1 MINDFFKKFLTKS
14 SILDDYGI
22 KYNHNCEIEI
32 ENINNNYSLS
42 LLSNKTI
49 IKCSGDDVEN
59 FLNTQFT
66 NDIKNL
72 NNNNDVILSGYC
84 NPKGRL
90 ISVFYIF
97 QIDKDYYLYTTLDS
111 KEALIN
117 KLNMY
122 KMMSKVN
129 FEVMDNIL
137 IGITNI
143 PENNNLNSIKPEVGK
158 AIKHEDSIILRPT
171 HDQIIIVSNLD
182 SLIPLINLKSIVILG
197 YKSWDYLDI
206 KNMIPFITTSKIE
219 SYTPQMVSLD
229 LLNGVSFSK
238 GCYPGQEIVART
250 HYLGDAKKCLYE
262 IFINSEKD
270 INLSDNIIDK
280 EKNSSVGD
288 IINISKS
295 SNKTYSCLTVLRKE
309 SINKKLF
316 VNNDGIAKIIKSV
329 EN

>member
-22 KYNHNCEIEI
+22 KYNHYCEIEI
-32 ENINNNYSLS
+32 ENINKKYSLS

-72 NNNNDVILSGYC
+72 NNNDVILSGYC

-129 FEVMDNIL
+129 FTVMDNIVA
-137 IGITNI
+137 GITNI
-143 PENNNLNSIKPEVGK
+143 PKNNNLYSIKPESGK
-158 AIKHEDSIILRPT
+158 AIKHEDSVILRPT
-171 HDQIIIVSNLD
+171 PDQIIIASSLE
-182 SLIPLINLKSIVILG
+182 SLIKLVDLENINILG

-206 KNMIPFITTSKIE
+206 KNMIPFVTSSKIE

-250 HYLGDAKKCLYE
+250 HYLGKAKKSLYE

-270 INLSDNIIDK
+270 IKLSDNIFDK

-316 VNNDGIAKIIKSV
+316 VNNNGAVKIIKSV
-329 EN
+329 GK

>member
-22 KYNHNCEIEI
+22 KYNHSCEIEI
-32 ENINNNYSLS
+32 ENISKNYSLS

-66 NDIKNL
+66 NDVKNL
-72 NNNNDVILSGYC
+72 NNNDVILSGYC

-129 FEVMDNIL
+129 FEVMDNIVV
-137 IGITNI
+137 GITNI
-143 PENNNLNSIKPEVGK
+143 PKNNNLYNIKPESSK
-158 AIKHEDSIILRPT
+158 AIKYKGSVILRPT
-171 HDQIIIVSNLD
+171 PDQIIIASNLEN
-182 SLIPLINLKSIVILG
+182 LIKLVALDNINILG

-206 KNMIPFITTSKIE
+206 KNMIPFVTSSKIE

-229 LLNGVSFSK
+229 ILNGVSFSK

-250 HYLGDAKKCLYE
+250 HYLGKAKKSLYE
-262 IFINSEKD
+262 ISINSEQD
-270 INLSDNIIDK
+270 IKLSDNIFDK
-280 EKNSSVGD
+280 EKNNAVGD

-316 VNNDGIAKIIKSV
+316 VNNNEAVKIIKSAGK
-329 EN
+329 